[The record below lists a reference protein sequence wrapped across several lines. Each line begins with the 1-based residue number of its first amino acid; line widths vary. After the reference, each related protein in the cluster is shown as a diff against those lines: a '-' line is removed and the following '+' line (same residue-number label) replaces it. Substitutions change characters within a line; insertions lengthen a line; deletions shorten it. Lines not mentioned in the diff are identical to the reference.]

1 MAALSSPQSANTA
14 DICLPRMLQEVRAA
28 QQILAVSTGSER
40 NRALEIIAD
49 VLLDHQGAILEAN
62 QVDLIRARAA
72 ELAPP
77 LLNRLA
83 LTEASFHGLL
93 QGLRDLARLPDPL
106 GRGRGLW
113 TLANGLKAEQVS
125 VPLGVIAMI
134 YESRPGVTIEA
145 SGLAIK
151 SGNGLI
157 LRGGRE
163 ALTSNLAIMAGIQEG
178 LARAGFPRGVVQT
191 IEDPDRRHVGTLMH
205 LEGLDLLIPR
215 GGAELIRRVTQEA
228 TVPVIQTGVGNCHV
242 YVDRGANLS
251 MAAAI
256 VRDAKVSNPA
266 VCNAAET
273 VLVHRAVAGEFLP
286 LLARALNPYGVRLH
300 ADAAALPWLPGALP
314 ATPEDFAQEY
324 LDYDL
329 AVGVVDDLD
338 QALKHIAQYG
348 TGHSEAIVTED
359 AHAGQCFQER
369 VDAAVV
375 YWNASTR
382 FTDGGQFGFGA
393 EVGIST
399 QKLHAR
405 GPMGL
410 DALTTVKTL
419 MVGKG
424 QTRDIPA
431 DTPF

>member
-1 MAALSSPQSANTA
+1 MGALREPVSPMPDDISLPAMLDAA
-14 DICLPRMLQEVRAA
+14 RAA
-28 QQILAVSTGSER
+28 QQELAVATGTQR
-40 NRALEIIAD
+40 NQALEVIAD
-49 VLLDHQGAILEAN
+49 VLLEHRTEILGMNRED
-62 QVDLIRARAA
+62 VARAQA
-72 ELAPP
+72 GHLAAP
-77 LLNRLA
+77 LLKRLA
-83 LTEASFHGLL
+83 LTEASFGGLV

-113 TLANGLKAEQVS
+113 TLANGLKAEQIS

-151 SGNGLI
+151 SGNGII

-163 ALTSNLAIMAGIQEG
+163 ALNSNLAITASIQEG
-178 LARAGFPRGVVQT
+178 LERAGFSRQAVEDIP
-191 IEDPDRRHVGTLMH
+191 DPDRRHVETLMH

-215 GGAELIRRVTQEA
+215 GGAELIRRVTQES

-242 YVDRGANLS
+242 YVDGAANLQ

-273 VLVHRAVAGEFLP
+273 VLVHRSVAAEFLP
-286 LLARALNPYGVRLH
+286 LMARALKPYGVRLH
-300 ADAAALPWLPGALP
+300 ADEAARAWLPEATP
-314 ATPEDFAQEY
+314 ATPDDFAQEY

-329 AVGVVDDLD
+329 AVGVVDNLE
-338 QALKHIAQYG
+338 QALRHIGRYG
-348 TGHSEAIVTED
+348 TGHSEAIVTQD
-359 AHAGQCFQER
+359 AYAGQRFQER

-382 FTDGGQFGFGA
+382 FTDGAQFGYGA

-410 DALTTVKTL
+410 EALTTVKTL
-419 MVGKG
+419 MVGQG
-424 QTRDIPA
+424 HTRDIPPS
-431 DTPF
+431 TCF